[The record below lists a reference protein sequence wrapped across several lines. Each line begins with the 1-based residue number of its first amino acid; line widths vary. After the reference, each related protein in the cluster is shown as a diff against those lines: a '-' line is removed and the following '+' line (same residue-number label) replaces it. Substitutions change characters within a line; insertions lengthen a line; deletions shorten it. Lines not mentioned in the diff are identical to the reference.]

1 MRIAQ
6 VVNTLPPYWSGT
18 GIAALKLSEALA
30 KRGHHV
36 ELFTPLTKENRL
48 FEYNGVEVKRLTAL
62 LRFGQ
67 APFTPGL
74 IRLKHFDIIHL
85 HFPYYFGAELVYW
98 SSFFRHIPIVVT
110 YHNDVIKPGMIGHFV
125 DWHSRVIAPWLLD
138 RASRVFAM
146 SLSFLGES
154 LVLSRMKKKGDI
166 RIIPQGVDTCLFYPG
181 QADMSS
187 HLGIPKGH
195 PVLIFVRSLDK
206 AHYHSGLMDLLLAM
220 RYSEPDSHLLV
231 VGDGELLDR
240 YEKSARE
247 LMISDRVHFI
257 GAISNHELPRIY
269 ASADIF
275 ILPSAETENA
285 GLVLLEAMA
294 SGLPVVATRIGGTA
308 EIVRDYTDGILVSP
322 RDSQELA
329 SAINILIN
337 DKALA
342 KQMGQAGAQRVKE
355 SMSWDYIASLVDAN
369 YQEILCGS
377 HSLGTSRIN

>member
-1 MRIAQ
+1 
-6 VVNTLPPYWSGT
+6 
-18 GIAALKLSEALA
+18 
-30 KRGHHV
+30 
-36 ELFTPLTKENRL
+36 
-48 FEYNGVEVKRLTAL
+48 
-62 LRFGQ
+62 
-67 APFTPGL
+67 
-74 IRLKHFDIIHL
+74 
-85 HFPYYFGAELVYW
+85 
-98 SSFFRHIPIVVT
+98 
-110 YHNDVIKPGMIGHFV
+110 
-125 DWHSRVIAPWLLD
+125 
-138 RASRVFAM
+138 
-146 SLSFLGES
+146 
-154 LVLSRMKKKGDI
+154 
-166 RIIPQGVDTCLFYPG
+166 
-181 QADMSS
+181 
-187 HLGIPKGH
+187 
-195 PVLIFVRSLDK
+195 
-206 AHYHSGLMDLLLAM
+206 
-220 RYSEPDSHLLV
+220 LLV